1 MIPTFSII
9 IPAYNIGNLIVDAI
23 DSCINQK
30 DIEPHDRE
38 IIIVND
44 GSTDNTFSFIQPYAD
59 VENVIILN
67 QPNGGLSNARNNGL
81 KIASGKY
88 VLFLDGDDW
97 LAENALALL
106 KKNANENEVLEF
118 PLIYW
123 YDKDNQEPRGC
134 NVPDGLYSTKE
145 FLHLTLGKSQFHE
158 IPAQKKLYP
167 RRIIADKDLRF
178 IEGIYHEDN
187 PFFVD
192 VMMNTG
198 TVRYLNLPIYYYRQ
212 NRLGSITSKRTL
224 RNFYGV
230 ISGVDYIIDKY
241 GYSNP
246 DVVHLLSN
254 MYVFQM
260 VGDFSDDNHRK
271 TVIRYFRSLKTK
283 RRIISM
289 LFKSRWRIKSQIRCL
304 LLLIDP
310 TVLWRVLKLM

>member
-9 IPAYNIGNLIVDAI
+9 IPAYNIGKLVVDAI
-23 DSCINQK
+23 ESCINQK
-30 DIEPHDRE
+30 GIEASEVE
-38 IIIVND
+38 IIIIND
-44 GSTDNTFSFIQPYAD
+44 GSTDNTFSYIQQYQNL
-59 VENVIILN
+59 ENVIIVN
-67 QPNGGLSNARNNGL
+67 QPNGGLSNARNNGI
-81 KIASGKY
+81 KIARGKY

-97 LAENALALL
+97 LSENALSLL
-106 KKNANENEVLEF
+106 KGNANENEILEF

-123 YDKDNQEPRGC
+123 YDKDKQESKGC
-134 NVPDGLYSTKE
+134 NVPDGLYSTTE

-167 RRIIADKDLRF
+167 RKILKDKNLRF
-178 IEGIYHEDN
+178 LEGIYHEDN

-192 VMMNTG
+192 VMMNTEF
-198 TVRYLNLPIYYYRQ
+198 VRYLNLPIYYYRQ
-212 NRLGSITSKRTL
+212 NRSGSITSKRTL

-230 ISGVDYIIDKY
+230 IAGIDYIINKY

-254 MYVFQM
+254 MYAFQM

-271 TVIRYFRSLKTK
+271 TTIKYFRTIKTK
-283 RRIISM
+283 IRIMSM
-289 LFKSRWRIKSQIRCL
+289 LIKSRWRIKSQIRIF